1 MATIE
6 KRLADLEAKA
16 GAECDATVIIEVI
29 YGDDESRPS
38 PELVAEAE
46 RRARGTGQLII
57 ILSRG
62 RGGDGEWRIEGG
74 YGGHNEQD

>member
-6 KRLADLEAKA
+6 KRLQDLEAKA
-16 GAECDATVIIEVI
+16 GGEGDATIIIEVI
-29 YGDDESRPS
+29 YGTDQGRPS

-46 RRARGTGQLII
+46 RRARGAGQLII
-57 ILSRG
+57 IVSRG

-74 YGGHNEQD
+74 SDENTQQG